1 VGRLAWTGL
10 TGVAALVGV
19 QAATAVSPPIIV
31 APLQGGPRDAVNFQS
46 PDHAATVALSSAKA
60 GADDVAVTVRLQTL
74 LRCGR
79 PTGGAIVV
87 SLPRSAQVPRT
98 IASKSVRVN
107 GKAPSKV
114 SVSATTVTVGLPAVQ
129 GVTCDSMT
137 DGVVQVV
144 FAPTAA
150 LGNPAHAGSYTI
162 AVRQA
167 RAIHS
172 VPIAIR
178 P

>member
-1 VGRLAWTGL
+1 MLTGL
-10 TGVAALVGV
+10 AGVAALVAV
-19 QAATAVSPPIIV
+19 QAAAGVSPPIIV
-31 APLQGGPRDAVNFQS
+31 APLSGGPGDAVNFQS
-46 PDHAATVALSSAKA
+46 PDHAATVALSSTKA
-60 GADDVAVTVRLQTL
+60 GADDIAVTVKLQAL

-79 PTGGAIVV
+79 PVGGAVVV

-107 GKAPSKV
+107 GKPASKV
-114 SVSATTVTVGLPAVQ
+114 SVSATTVTVGLPVVQ

-137 DGVVQVV
+137 DGVVQVA

-167 RAIHS
+167 RAVHS
-172 VPIAIR
+172 VPIAIK